1 VGSGHFHFYRLL
13 GVLPMAL
20 ALMFHVLGRSAGAP
34 PNTGSDR
41 LGPPAFAIGG
51 LIFVLSFLDA
61 GRLSVARR
69 MDAHLPAW
77 IRTDK
82 FGSIGA
88 LLVVLGMLYFSVRIT
103 AGLLKT
109 SVHEGSGNGTANAA
123 R

>member
-1 VGSGHFHFYRLL
+1 
-13 GVLPMAL
+13 
-20 ALMFHVLGRSAGAP
+20 
-34 PNTGSDR
+34 
-41 LGPPAFAIGG
+41 
-51 LIFVLSFLDA
+51 
-61 GRLSVARR
+61 

-109 SVHEGSGNGTANAA
+109 SVHEGSGSGTANAA
-123 R
+123 C